1 MSQTVMPLVSVIIPC
16 YNQAH
21 FLTDSVGSLIAQ
33 TLDDWECIIVNDGSP
48 DDTRA
53 VVTSLM
59 QQDRRIRYVEQE
71 NCGLACARNTGLN
84 HAHGHYIQFLD
95 ADDLIAP
102 DKLQLQFDALRGLN
116 GLALCY
122 SDYRHCHENNVD
134 QTVSRDNFL
143 PPRFVLDR
151 PLHDIAARWET
162 QFSIPVHSFL
172 FDARF
177 FTEEGIRFDVTL
189 PNHEDWDCWMQVF
202 ALDPIVKVTSGP
214 LAIYRICGAAM
225 CMNKP
230 RMWYGFKT
238 AIRKQQR
245 KFRKDPVMRRILA
258 CKMQEMKIA
267 YGDNKS
273 YLAMIAL
280 RNYVNRIYE
289 KIVPWPIQKFIANK
303 FRGVR

>member
-1 MSQTVMPLVSVIIPC
+1 MPLVSVIIPC

-33 TLDDWECIIVNDGSP
+33 TLDNWECIIVNDGSP

-53 VVTSLM
+53 VAKSLV
-59 QQDRRIRYVEQE
+59 QQDPRIRYFEQE

-84 HAHGHYIQFLD
+84 LAHGRYIQFLD

-102 DKLQLQFDALRGLN
+102 EKLQLQLDALKGIN
-116 GLALCY
+116 QLALCY

-134 QTVSRDNFL
+134 QTVKRDNFL

-177 FTEEGIRFDVTL
+177 FTEKAIRFDVTL
-189 PNHEDWDCWMQVF
+189 PNHEDWDCWMQIF
-202 ALDPIVKVTSGP
+202 ALDPIVKVTPGP

-225 CMNKP
+225 CMNKQ
-230 RMWYGFKT
+230 RMWYGFRK

-245 KFRKDPVMRRILA
+245 NFRNDSVMRRILA
-258 CKMQEMKIA
+258 GKMQEMKIA
-267 YGDNKS
+267 YGDKKPFVV
-273 YLAMIAL
+273 MIVL
-280 RNYVNRIYE
+280 RNYVNRMYE
-289 KIVPWPIQKFIANK
+289 KLVPWPIQKFMANI
-303 FRGVR
+303 FRGAR